1 MKNRKAFTLV
11 ELLVVIA
18 IIAILAVAGVVGYTV
33 FISKAHKSNAVRD
46 MSDIQTLI
54 IAEDVSNASFAI
66 ADGTIT
72 FSGLYLNEDG
82 AIVTD
87 PTDATAI
94 GTEGANDDVA
104 YGKAFKYVITNASD
118 PELKALA
125 SKLSYTASVHKITYT
140 SDESSAD
147 WNIADNTIE

>member
-54 IAEDVSNASFAI
+54 IAEDTSNASFAI

-72 FSGLYLNEDG
+72 FSGLYLKDG
-82 AIVTD
+82 EVVTN
-87 PTDATAI
+87 PTEATAI

-104 YGKAFKYVITNASD
+104 YGKAFKYVIANASD

-125 SKLSYTASVHKITYT
+125 SKLTYTASEHKITYT

>member
-54 IAEDVSNASFAI
+54 IAEDVSNLSFAI

-72 FSGLYLNEDG
+72 FSGLYLKEG
-82 AIVTD
+82 EIVTD
-87 PTDATAI
+87 PTGATAI
-94 GTEGANDDVA
+94 GTEDANDDVA
-104 YGKAFKYVITNASD
+104 YGKAFKYVIANASD

>member
-54 IAEDVSNASFAI
+54 IAEDTSNVSFVI

-72 FSGLYLNEDG
+72 FSGLYLKEG

-118 PELKALA
+118 PELAALA
-125 SKLSYTASVHKITYT
+125 SKLSYTASEHKITYT